1 MDRCTYFGGGIA
13 VVGAFFT
20 IIQLLQ
26 GVQQLQ
32 DQPLLSESDLVIVF
46 AFETVP
52 FVIIGASLIYVGYW
66 LRRRPEYESD
76 LQRITVWSLGSALL
90 FASVAALI
98 LFSQQVTLNTLEQ
111 AQYIAMN
118 LITLG
123 TVVGVLVGIYDA
135 RSRARQRTLE
145 RERDRVE
152 SFAGKA
158 ADINNYGRELN
169 RARTIDEVSALCIQ
183 ALQTLLG
190 ITETAVVAIGDEQ
203 RSVINSTVVN
213 VSDDTLLELAEDSL
227 DQEQSAAAVHDVLP
241 EQFDEVADWV
251 LTILVTEHS
260 ESAVVLVTLAEET
273 AAFERDEDVQ
283 LLELLVTHAGTALDR
298 IYESRDGS
306 TEETS
311 SA

>member
-1 MDRCTYFGGGIA
+1 MHRCEYYGWGIA
-13 VVGAFFT
+13 AAGLVLTFV
-20 IIQLLQ
+20 QLLQ
-26 GVQQLQ
+26 GVQQIQQLVG
-32 DQPLLSESDLVIVF
+32 LSQSDLVIVF
-46 AFETVP
+46 AFETIP
-52 FVIIGASLIYVGYW
+52 FVIIGGSLMYVGYW
-66 LRRRPEYESD
+66 LRTQQEYEPD
-76 LQRITVWSLGSALL
+76 LGRIVAWGLGSILL
-90 FASVAALI
+90 FASVSSLI

-111 AQYIAMN
+111 GQYIAMN

-123 TVVGVLVGIYDA
+123 AVVGVLVGVYDA

-190 ITETAVVAIGDEQ
+190 ITETAMVAVGDDEK
-203 RSVINSTVVN
+203 RVINSTVVN
-213 VSDDTLLELAEDSL
+213 VDDDALIDLAEQSL
-227 DQEQSAAAVHDVLP
+227 DQEQSSAEVHDVLP
-241 EQFDEVADWV
+241 DSFDDAANWV
-251 LTILVTEHS
+251 LTILVTEHA
-260 ESAVVLVTLAEET
+260 ESAVVLLTLAEET
-273 AAFERDEDVQ
+273 DAFERDEDVQ

-298 IYESRDGS
+298 IYEGADTSA
-306 TEETS
+306 EPS

>member
-1 MDRCTYFGGGIA
+1 MERREYYGWGISA
-13 VVGAFFT
+13 AGVILT
-20 IIQLLQ
+20 LIQLFQ

-32 DQPLLSESDLVIVF
+32 QLGGLSQGELVIVF

-52 FVIIGASLIYVGYW
+52 FVIISASLIYVGYW
-66 LRRRPEYESD
+66 LTQQPTYESD
-76 LQRITVWSLGSALL
+76 LQRIVAWGLGSVLL

-123 TVVGVLVGIYDA
+123 AVVGVLVGIYDA
-135 RSRARQRTLE
+135 QSRARQRTLE

-190 ITETAVVAIGDEQ
+190 ITETAVVAVGDEES
-203 RSVINSTVVN
+203 SVINSTVVKA
-213 VSDDTLLELAEDSL
+213 SDQALIDLATDSL
-227 DQEQSAAAVHDVLP
+227 DQEQSSAEVHDVLP
-241 EQFDEVADWV
+241 DAFDGVANWM
-251 LTILVTEHS
+251 LTILVTEHT
-260 ESAVVLVTLAEET
+260 ESTVVLVTLAEDTE
-273 AAFERDEDVQ
+273 AFERDEDVQ
-283 LLELLVTHAGTALDR
+283 LLELLVTHAGTALNR
-298 IYESRDGS
+298 IYEGQDSSSG
-306 TEETS
+306 EAS

>member
-1 MDRCTYFGGGIA
+1 MERREYYGWGISA
-13 VVGAFFT
+13 AGVILT
-20 IIQLLQ
+20 LIQLFQ

-32 DQPLLSESDLVIVF
+32 QQSGLSQGDLVIVF

-66 LRRRPEYESD
+66 LTSQPTYETD
-76 LQRITVWSLGSALL
+76 LQRVVAWGLGSALL

-111 AQYIAMN
+111 AQYITMN

-135 RSRARQRTLE
+135 QSRARQRTLE

-169 RARTIDEVSALCIQ
+169 RAHTIDEVSALCIQ

-190 ITETAVVAIGDEQ
+190 ITETAVVALGDDE
-203 RSVINSTVVN
+203 SVINSTVVT
-213 VSDDTLLELAEDSL
+213 VSDEALVELATDSL
-227 DQEQSAAAVHDVLP
+227 DQEQSSAEVHDVLP
-241 EQFDEVADWV
+241 EQFDDAANWV
-251 LTILVTEHS
+251 LTILVTEHE

-273 AAFERDEDVQ
+273 EAFERDEDVQ

-298 IYESRDGS
+298 IYEGQDSS
-306 TEETS
+306 TEEAS
-311 SA
+311 SV